1 MKTQNTVRKLIF
13 SLWIITIFF
22 LPSCI
27 DNEQEDLNRQDSELI
42 SLLKSDKLFQGYFSK
57 QIELQKMIYD
67 RIASSRKN
75 NQLIEVSSVQ
85 EISEI
90 LELPEGLF
98 ENHELL
104 VSKMILHLY
113 TEYPELNQMKEN
125 RIFEILS
132 KSRNEIFA
140 KPTISNLKSS
150 NYRILDSCDDRFAED
165 FNRIHHNYDFSVFMC
180 FALAGVSG
188 HAGVITCEAM
198 ALVNM
203 TIQMAQ
209 AMDNHTLCKAAN

>member
-1 MKTQNTVRKLIF
+1 
-13 SLWIITIFF
+13 
-22 LPSCI
+22 
-27 DNEQEDLNRQDSELI
+27 
-42 SLLKSDKLFQGYFSK
+42 
-57 QIELQKMIYD
+57 MIYD

-132 KSRNEIFA
+132 KSRNEIFP
-140 KPTISNLKSS
+140 KPSISNLKSS